1 VYIDLSFY
9 RDLRDSYGAPG
20 DFAQA
25 YVIAHE
31 VGHHV
36 QNQIGIMEQVNSAQ
50 QQARSQVDAN
60 RLSVMLELQADCFAG
75 VWAYNADRNRD
86 ILEQGDIEEG
96 LNAAKAASE
105 MTGFRWSHRAR

>member
-1 VYIDLSFY
+1 MYIDLSFY

-50 QQARSQVDAN
+50 QQASSSQVDAN
-60 RLSVMLELQADCFAG
+60 RLSVLLDSCKLIVLRASGHITPTGLETFSS
-75 VWAYNADRNRD
+75 
-86 ILEQGDIEEG
+86 
-96 LNAAKAASE
+96 KA
-105 MTGFRWSHRAR
+105 T